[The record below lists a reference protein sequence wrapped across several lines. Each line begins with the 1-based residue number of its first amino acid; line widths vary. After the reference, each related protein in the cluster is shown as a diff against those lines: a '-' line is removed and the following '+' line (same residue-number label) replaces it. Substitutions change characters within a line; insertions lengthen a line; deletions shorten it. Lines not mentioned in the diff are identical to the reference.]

1 MAHLVQ
7 QLLCARHRND
17 RALFLARRERFLP
30 VVLGDLEDPALEAL
44 HLRVEFFALQC
55 RDIARKVLD
64 RAVAVC
70 VVELR
75 GERKPRLE
83 LPDVPPR

>member
-44 HLRVEFFALQC
+44 HLRVEFFAL
-55 RDIARKVLD
+55 
-64 RAVAVC
+64 
-70 VVELR
+70 
-75 GERKPRLE
+75 
-83 LPDVPPR
+83 